1 MECTEYQRLI
11 SRLQDGELP
20 SGETAGV
27 FLHLSMCG
35 TCREFYQELQVLDG
49 ALNRIA
55 DRLPSESAVR
65 AIERPVAVRTHNWWN
80 QRVALR
86 VPVLGLLLCAMAVSL
101 FLLIPGSSPFNKAEQ
116 IYVTKL
122 PTVVVDATT
131 APPEPRQQ

>member
-11 SRLQDGELP
+11 SRLRDGELP

-35 TCREFYQELQVLDG
+35 TCRDFYQELQMLDG

-55 DRLPSESAVR
+55 DRLPSTLVPR
-65 AIERPVAVRTHNWWN
+65 TIEYPVAVRTHNWWN

-101 FLLIPGSSPFNKAEQ
+101 FLLIPGSSPFNKPEQ